1 MFRDLTLLTMAGHR
15 MDWTSKRQEVL
26 AENVANL
33 DTPNYTPKDVKEF
46 NFKGL
51 LEEAVP
57 LLKVKR
63 TNGNHLTPPLSPPAE
78 VKTNRR
84 TYEVS
89 PDHNAVVLEEQMV
102 ALGESDDFYNLSANL
117 YQNQYKMLRLSI
129 SKRDY

>member
-15 MDWTSKRQEVL
+15 MDWTAKRQEVL

-33 DTPNYTPKDVKEF
+33 DTPGYTPRDVKEF
-46 NFKGL
+46 NFRGL

-63 TNGNHLTPPLSPPAE
+63 TSESHLTPPLSPSAA
-78 VKTNRR
+78 VQANRR
-84 TYEVS
+84 SYEVA
-89 PDHNAVVLEEQMV
+89 PDKNGVVLEEQMV
-102 ALGESDDFYNLSANL
+102 ALGESDDFFDLSANI
-117 YQNQYKMLRLSI
+117 YDKQYKMMRLSI